1 MDSEKQ
7 QAQSG
12 GDEQAGRRFVYQD
25 DELLDKGFD
34 WVQVK
39 RLGQYL
45 KPYSKQII
53 PVIITMMIVG
63 ALTKL
68 LNPLLIAYAIDN
80 VLRESAP
87 RHGDTTLLLQCV
99 AGMLTLYVIQWAANN
114 YRIRF
119 TNKVGQKVIYDLR
132 HDLFK
137 NIQSLS
143 FRFFD
148 KRPAGSILVRITN
161 YVNSLQDLFTNG
173 VVNLMIDCVQL
184 IGIIFIL
191 LFYNVKLGLA
201 IIVTVPVMFMV
212 STRLRV
218 LIRRSWQ
225 VVQTKQSRINAH
237 LNECIQGIKVTQA
250 FTQEKENMAFFDQMN
265 LDNHKSWNRASM
277 LNQTFNPIIEVTG
290 AIGYCILFWFG
301 SHLIQQEEITVGL
314 LVAFAT
320 YIGHFWEPINRLGQ
334 MYSQMLIAMASSERI
349 FEFIDEKPNVA
360 ESASAK
366 ALPKVQG
373 NIELTKVEFEYEPGR
388 KALKGID
395 LSVKAGESIALVG
408 HTGSGKSTIIN
419 LLCRFYDITGGSIS
433 IDGHDIRDVTVSS
446 LRSQVGIVLQD
457 TFIFSGTI
465 RDNIRFGRLD
475 ATDDE
480 VEFAA
485 KAVRAHE
492 FIVNLPQGYETEVQE
507 RGNVLSMGQRQLI
520 SFARALLADPRILI
534 LDEATASIDTETEL
548 KIQEALKTLLAGR
561 TSFIIAHRLSTI
573 RSADKIIVLDHGVMM
588 EQGTHEEL
596 LAQKGIYYGLIQAQ
610 YRFLREVG

>member
-1 MDSEKQ
+1 M
-7 QAQSG
+7 
-12 GDEQAGRRFVYQD
+12 DEQTGQRFVYQD
-25 DELLDKGFD
+25 DEVLDKEFD
-34 WVQVK
+34 WGQVK
-39 RLGQYL
+39 RLGKYL
-45 KPYSKQII
+45 KPYSKQIL
-53 PVIITMMIVG
+53 PVIITMMVVG

-68 LNPLLIAYAIDN
+68 LNPLLIAYAIDHA
-80 VLRESAP
+80 LREGNSV
-87 RHGDTTLLLQCV
+87 LLLKCV
-99 AGMLTLYVIQWAANN
+99 GGMLALYLIQWAANN
-114 YRIRF
+114 YRIRY
-119 TNKVGQKVIYDLR
+119 TNQVGQKVIYDLR
-132 HDLFK
+132 HDLFSH
-137 NIQSLS
+137 IQKLS

-173 VVNLMIDCVQL
+173 VVNLMMDCVQL
-184 IGIIFIL
+184 IGIVFIL
-191 LFYNVKLGLA
+191 LYFNIKLGAA
-201 IIVTVPVMFMV
+201 IIVTVPIMFFI
-212 STRLRV
+212 STKLRV
-218 LIRRSWQ
+218 HIRRSWQ
-225 VVQTKQSRINAH
+225 VVQSKQSRINAH

-250 FTQEKENMAFFDQMN
+250 FSQEKENMSFFDQMN
-265 LDNHKSWNRASM
+265 LSNHKSWNRASI

-290 AIGYCILFWFG
+290 AFGYCILFWFG
-301 SHLIQQEEITVGL
+301 AYLIQQNEITVGL

-320 YIGHFWEPINRLGQ
+320 YIGFFWEPINRLGQ

-349 FEFIDEKPNVA
+349 FEFIDEEPNVA
-360 ESASAK
+360 EAAHAK
-366 ALPKVQG
+366 ELPDVQG
-373 NIELTKVEFEYEPGR
+373 DIELKQVEFEYEPGR

-419 LLCRFYDITGGSIS
+419 LLCRFYDITNGSIT
-433 IDGHDIRDVTVSS
+433 IDGHDIRDVTISS

-480 VEFAA
+480 VEATA
-485 KAVRAHE
+485 KAVRAHD
-492 FIVNLPQGYETEVQE
+492 FIMNLPQGYDTEVQE

-573 RSADKIIVLDHGVMM
+573 RNADNIVVLDHGVMM
-588 EQGTHEEL
+588 EQGNHNEL
-596 LAQKGIYYGLIQAQ
+596 MQHKGIYYGLIQAQ

>member
-1 MDSEKQ
+1 MSKS
-7 QAQSG
+7 ASAKAASG
-12 GDEQAGRRFVYQD
+12 LKADNSQAGQRFVYQD
-25 DELLDKGFD
+25 DEVLDKEFD
-34 WVQVK
+34 WGQVK
-39 RLGQYL
+39 RLSHYL
-45 KPYSKQII
+45 KPYSKQIL

-80 VLRESAP
+80 ALKQ
-87 RHGDTTLLLQCV
+87 GNTQLLMLCV
-99 AGMLTLYVIQWAANN
+99 SGMLGLYVIQWAANN
-114 YRIRF
+114 YRIRY
-119 TNKVGQKVIYDLR
+119 TNMIGQKVIYDLR
-132 HDLFK
+132 HDLFSH
-137 NIQSLS
+137 IQTLS
-143 FRFFD
+143 FKFFD

-173 VVNLMIDCVQL
+173 VVNLLIDCVQL

-191 LFYNVKLGLA
+191 LFYNFKLGTA
-201 IIVTVPVMFMV
+201 IIVTVPIMFV
-212 STRLRV
+212 ISTKLRLH
-218 LIRRSWQ
+218 IRRAWQ

-250 FTQEKENMAFFDQMN
+250 FTQEKENIAFFDHMN
-265 LDNHKSWNRASM
+265 LDNHKSWNRATT
-277 LNQTFNPIIEVTG
+277 LNQSFNPIIEVTG

-301 SHLIQQEEITVGL
+301 AYLIQQEEITIGI

-349 FEFIDEKPNVA
+349 FEFIDEKPNVDEA
-360 ESASAK
+360 ADAVV
-366 ALPKVQG
+366 LPRVKG
-373 NIELTKVEFEYEPGR
+373 DIELKKVEFEYEPGR
-388 KALKGID
+388 LALKGID

-419 LLCRFYDITGGSIS
+419 LLCRFYDITSGSIT
-433 IDGHDIRDVTVSS
+433 IDGHDIRNVSVPS

-475 ATDDE
+475 ATDE
-480 VEFAA
+480 EIEFAA
-485 KAVRAHE
+485 KAVRAHD
-492 FIVNLPQGYETEVQE
+492 FIVNLPQGYDTEVQE

-520 SFARALLADPRILI
+520 SFARALLADPRVLI

-573 RSADKIIVLDHGVMM
+573 RNADKIVVLDHGNIM
-588 EQGTHEEL
+588 EQGNHEEL
-596 LAQKGIYYGLIQAQ
+596 MRHKGIYYGLIEAQ